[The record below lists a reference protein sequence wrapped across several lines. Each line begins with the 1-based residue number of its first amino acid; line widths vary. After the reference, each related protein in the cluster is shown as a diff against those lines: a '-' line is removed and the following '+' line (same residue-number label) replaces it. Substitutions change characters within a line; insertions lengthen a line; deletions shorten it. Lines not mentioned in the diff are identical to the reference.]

1 MRQCWGFFRYTLGW
15 PGIPGMRTPPAGRSG
30 RTVGGR
36 GFLCVLEIFCRG
48 RFHIGPQRV
57 EKPPVFPFGSR
68 LRLNCRAGVHA
79 RRTADFAKKA
89 DVLCFLNLRR
99 FGGRNRPP
107 YDARQTLC
115 HRETIGFFDSLGGR
129 IYIGPVCGG
138 GDLWETTDPVTTA
151 TYVGDDACIVPGN
164 PAAPEGPR
172 EGHGPPLQTTENDR
186 PNRTAA
192 TARATVGRDALIPP
206 DPAAGQTPRAG

>member
-1 MRQCWGFFRYTLGW
+1 
-15 PGIPGMRTPPAGRSG
+15 MRTPPAGRSG
-30 RTVGGR
+30 RTAGGR

-48 RFHIGPQRV
+48 RFYIGPQRV
-57 EKPPVFPFGSR
+57 EKPPAVTFGSR

-89 DVLCFLNLRR
+89 DVLCFLNLQR

-138 GDLWETTDPVTTA
+138 GGPV
-151 TYVGDDACIVPGN
+151 GN
-164 PAAPEGPR
+164 YGPR
-172 EGHGPPLQTTENDR
+172 NYRNICRGRCLHRPGEPCGTGRSPGGPWPSPTNHGK
-186 PNRTAA
+186 
-192 TARATVGRDALIPP
+192 
-206 DPAAGQTPRAG
+206 

>member
-1 MRQCWGFFRYTLGW
+1 MTRNTWHENPARRPFRENGWRAGVFCTLC
-15 PGIPGMRTPPAGRSG
+15 A
-30 RTVGGR
+30 
-36 GFLCVLEIFCRG
+36 LEIFCRG
-48 RFHIGPQRV
+48 RFYIGPQRV
-57 EKPPVFPFGSR
+57 EKAPAVTFGSR

-107 YDARQTLC
+107 YNARQTLC

-129 IYIGPVCGG
+129 FRIGPVCGG
-138 GDLWETTDPVTTA
+138 GGPA
-151 TYVGDDACIVPGN
+151 GN
-164 PAAPEGPR
+164 CGPRNYRNICRGRCLHRPENSAAPEGPR

-192 TARATVGRDALIPP
+192 TARAFVGRDALIPP